1 MWHDR
6 GRMLATLRSMPTGL
20 RIFLVYALAILVVIG
35 LSMRYVVDT
44 AIATPIT
51 LQGVAAMALLAYTI
65 FTITTVLQRKQA
77 ARGLAMGLASLT
89 VVAVPFFVL
98 YSPWP
103 LAMVDVLVGI
113 ALFRG
118 LTRPAVRAFLIEP

>member
-1 MWHDR
+1 
-6 GRMLATLRSMPTGL
+6 MPTGL

-118 LTRPAVRAFLIEP
+118 LTRPAVRSFLIEP